1 MLLYAVG
8 TLDGGRASTLE
19 TTERDEVRDTVMWAT
34 GIVLAVVAAG
44 LMVWT
49 ELATEPVIILGMLG
63 VLLTAVGARGRRS
76 P

>member
-1 MLLYAVG
+1 
-8 TLDGGRASTLE
+8 
-19 TTERDEVRDTVMWAT
+19 MWAT

-49 ELATEPVIILGMLG
+49 ELATEPLIILGMLG